1 VEELLSV
8 EEAAAKLK
16 MAPKTLRDWLRNG
29 KLAAVK
35 LGKHW
40 LIREQD
46 LGATVEAQNLIANV
60 SLEREHNERDR
71 KISAEEFDRLYQAAA
86 NWLKPML
93 LLD

>member
-1 VEELLSV
+1 MVRHQ
-8 EEAAAKLK
+8 AALAS
-16 MAPKTLRDWLRNG
+16 G
-29 KLAAVK
+29 KLTRVTS
-35 LGKHW
+35 G
-40 LIREQD
+40 
-46 LGATVEAQNLIANV
+46 VNLPPLEVIMS